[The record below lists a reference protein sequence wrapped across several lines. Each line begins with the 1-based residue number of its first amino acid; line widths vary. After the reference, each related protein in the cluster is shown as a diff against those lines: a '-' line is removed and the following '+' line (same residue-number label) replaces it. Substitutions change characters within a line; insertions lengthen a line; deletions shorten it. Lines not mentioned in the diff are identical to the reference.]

1 MRGVEV
7 HECERGVETH
17 VGVWRQ
23 MCVRGVWRCM
33 CVRGVEMHVSEGCG
47 GACVEV
53 HVCQKGVDCFL
64 KRHRRGFCEYVL
76 FVCVTFVCVT
86 SVLLPLTL
94 LFDMH
99 LWTSQITCI
108 MIQCLS
114 VPPPL
119 TPWLQVEVVYL
130 EEREAGGGEL
140 GDDGD
145 TSNIGKEEAL
155 AGPEHCFIY
164 SMCPFIA
171 SPLALPIDNNLLPFS
186 SPPTVTPL
194 LYHLH

>member
-1 MRGVEV
+1 MCERGVEVHECEGVWRRMCVRGVEV

-64 KRHRRGFCEYVL
+64 KRHRRGFCEYVV

-114 VPPPL
+114 VPPPPPF

-145 TSNIGKEEAL
+145 TSNIGKEEARRRR
-155 AGPEHCFIY
+155 
-164 SMCPFIA
+164 
-171 SPLALPIDNNLLPFS
+171 
-186 SPPTVTPL
+186 
-194 LYHLH
+194 